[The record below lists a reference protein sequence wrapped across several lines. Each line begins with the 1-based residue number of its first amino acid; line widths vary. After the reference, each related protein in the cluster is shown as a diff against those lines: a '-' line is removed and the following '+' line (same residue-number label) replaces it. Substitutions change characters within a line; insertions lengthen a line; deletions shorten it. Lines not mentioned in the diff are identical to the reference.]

1 MKINDNS
8 EIMFR
13 FVQNREEYDKIT
25 EEMLNENSADSDERI
40 VQILH
45 KSGQNIWQ
53 AVEIMLEFVS
63 EAQMI

>member
-1 MKINDNS
+1 
-8 EIMFR
+8 MFR

-40 VQILH
+40 VQILD
-45 KSGQNIWQ
+45 KSGPNIWE

-63 EAQMI
+63 ETQMI

>member
-1 MKINDNS
+1 
-8 EIMFR
+8 MFR

-25 EEMLNENSADSDERI
+25 EEMLNENSTDSDERI
-40 VQILH
+40 VQILD
-45 KSGQNIWQ
+45 KSGPNIWE

>member
-1 MKINDNS
+1 ML
-8 EIMFR
+8 R
-13 FVQNREEYDKIT
+13 FVQNKEEYNKIT
-25 EEMLNENSADSDERI
+25 ERMLNENTADADERI

-45 KSGQNIWQ
+45 KSGPNIWN

>member
-1 MKINDNS
+1 
-8 EIMFR
+8 MFR

-45 KSGQNIWQ
+45 KSGPNIWE

-63 EAQMI
+63 ETQMT